1 MGSEPSRSKEPQRG
15 SADTGVVDGSI
26 DPFSFEWR
34 RSAEA
39 IPLLERLQR
48 ERGDA
53 ALWRFGV
60 MCVEPLRNKDEIMPL
75 VLAQAAA
82 GFTEPGKREE
92 IRRAFGGTACGA
104 SMIGVKNLMPGA
116 AAFLAGFRLLDE
128 RPTVAVAEACAC
140 VRAAYAFRKR
150 LRALGELAVQES
162 LLDRAPLPTETIRVA
177 EDAQATRPV
186 SSIGFQWTFLRSASS
201 RRGDSGRRGRSYSE
215 AGLPRELLLR
225 GRDAAVQAEAVVWRG
240 QLALLESMLA
250 GDGAWPNGGGQS

>member
-1 MGSEPSRSKEPQRG
+1 MGSEPTRSKEPQRG
-15 SADTGVVDGSI
+15 SADAGVVDGSI

-60 MCVEPLRNKDEIMPL
+60 MCVEPLRNTHEIMPL

-82 GFTEPGKREE
+82 GFSESGKREE
-92 IRRAFGGTACGA
+92 IREAFGGTACGA
-104 SMIGVKNLMPGA
+104 SMIGLKNLMPGA

-128 RPTVAVAEACAC
+128 CPSVAVADACAY
-140 VRAAYAFRKR
+140 VRAAHAFRQR
-150 LRALGELAVQES
+150 QRSLGVLAAQQT
-162 LLDRAPLPTETIRVA
+162 LLDRPPLPLEAMHDA
-177 EDAQATRPV
+177 EDAEATRPV
-186 SSIGFQWTFLRSASS
+186 SSVSFQWTSLGSASS
-201 RRGDSGRRGRSYSE
+201 RRGDAGQRGRARSE
-215 AGLPRELLLR
+215 ATFPRDLLLKA
-225 GRDAAVQAEAVVWRG
+225 RDAAVKAEAVVWRG

-250 GDGAWPNGGGQS
+250 GDGAWPKGGGQS

>member
-1 MGSEPSRSKEPQRG
+1 MGSEQSGSSEPQQSPG
-15 SADTGVVDGSI
+15 EAGPADSQMDPYSI
-26 DPFSFEWR
+26 DWR
-34 RSAEA
+34 RSGELS
-39 IPLLERLQR
+39 PRLEKLKR

-53 ALWRFGV
+53 ALWRYGIA
-60 MCVEPLRNKDEIMPL
+60 CVEPLRQVHEIMPH
-75 VLAQAAA
+75 VLAQAADEFSDPSA
-82 GFTEPGKREE
+82 
-92 IRRAFGGTACGA
+92 RRQLRDAFGGLACGA
-104 SMIGVKNLMPGA
+104 FMIGMKNLLPGA
-116 AAFLAGFRLLDE
+116 ASFLAGFHLLDE
-128 RPTVAVAEACAC
+128 CPTVAVAEACAC

-150 LRALGELAVQES
+150 QRALGERPVQES

>member
-1 MGSEPSRSKEPQRG
+1 MGSEPSRSKEPHRG
-15 SADTGVVDGSI
+15 SADAGVVDRSI

-34 RSAEA
+34 RSAEVV
-39 IPLLERLQR
+39 PLLDRLQR

-60 MCVEPLRNKDEIMPL
+60 MCVEPLRNTHEIMPL

-82 GFTEPGKREE
+82 GFSEPGKREE
-92 IRRAFGGTACGA
+92 IREAFGGTACGA

-128 RPTVAVAEACAC
+128 CPSVAVADACAY
-140 VRAAYAFRKR
+140 VRAAHAFRQR
-150 LRALGELAVQES
+150 QCALEGLADHPA
-162 LLDRAPLPTETIRVA
+162 LLDRPPLPSETVRDA
-177 EDAQATRPV
+177 EDAEATHPV